1 MSYIYSLVMGI
12 IDIQKNYSPSIGYQ
26 LEFSHSTLGEEDCDF
41 AL

>member
-1 MSYIYSLVMGI
+1 MSYKYSLVMGTT
-12 IDIQKNYSPSIGYQ
+12 DIQKIIFPNIGYQ